1 MVEADRPVPLVAGDS
16 RHRSNVKVEIR
27 PGRICRDPAI
37 VFEHLE
43 YKATTYGIALNWGVK
58 FHRFGEMWEVH
69 PS

>member
-16 RHRSNVKVEIR
+16 RHRSNER
-27 PGRICRDPAI
+27 SRYDQLWICRDPAI